1 MRVIVADDH
10 SLFRDGVVSLLEAAG
25 FEVVGQAGDGRQ
37 AIDLVLKHRP
47 DLILLDI
54 TMPHMG
60 GLEALHQIREQAPA
74 VQVVMLTVSD
84 DEADLLE
91 AMRSGARGYLLKN
104 LKAEEFLDL
113 LEGLARGETALTRQA
128 ASRVIHSL
136 TQGGKSPGRGA
147 QLTERE
153 LELLPLLVEGLANRA
168 IAQRL
173 SVSENT
179 VKYHVKAILQKL
191 EAKNRTEAAMV
202 AIRAGLV
209 KPPR

>member
-1 MRVIVADDH
+1 
-10 SLFRDGVVSLLEAAG
+10 
-25 FEVVGQAGDGRQ
+25 
-37 AIDLVLKHRP
+37 
-47 DLILLDI
+47 
-54 TMPHMG
+54 
-60 GLEALHQIREQAPA
+60 

>member
-47 DLILLDI
+47 DLVLLDI

-104 LKAEEFLDL
+104 LKSEEFLDL

>member
-47 DLILLDI
+47 DLVLLDI

>member
-25 FEVVGQAGDGRQ
+25 FEVVGQVGDGRQ
-37 AIDLVLKHRP
+37 AVDLVLKLKP

-60 GLEALHQIREQAPA
+60 GLEALHQIRERAPA

-91 AMRSGARGYLLKN
+91 AMRSGAGGYLLKN

-113 LEGLARGETALTRQA
+113 LGGLARGEAALTRQA
-128 ASRVIHSL
+128 ASRVIHGL
-136 TQGGKSPGRGA
+136 TQGAQSPGRGA
-147 QLTERE
+147 QLTARE
-153 LELLPLLVEGLANRA
+153 LELLPLLVEGLPNRA

-191 EAKNRTEAAMV
+191 EAKNRTEAAMF

>member
-1 MRVIVADDH
+1 MRIIVADDH

-25 FEVVGQAGDGRQ
+25 FDVVGQAGDGRQ
-37 AIDLVLKHRP
+37 AVDLVVELKP
-47 DLILLDI
+47 DLVLLDI

-60 GLEALHQIREQAPA
+60 GLEALRRIRERAPDVHA
-74 VQVVMLTVSD
+74 VMLTVSD
-84 DEADLLE
+84 DDADLLE
-91 AMRSGARGYLLKN
+91 AMRSGASGYLLKN
-104 LKAEEFLDL
+104 LKSEEFLEL
-113 LEGLARGETALTRQA
+113 LDGLARGETALTRQA
-128 ASRVIHSL
+128 ASRVIHGL
-136 TQGGKSPGRGA
+136 TQSRQTVGRGVL
-147 QLTERE
+147 LTERE

-168 IAQRL
+168 IAERL

-191 EAKNRTEAAMV
+191 DAKNRTEAAMF

>member
-47 DLILLDI
+47 DLVLLDI

-128 ASRVIHSL
+128 ASRVIHRL

>member
-37 AIDLVLKHRP
+37 AIDLVLKLKP
-47 DLILLDI
+47 DLLLLDI
-54 TMPHMG
+54 SMPHMG
-60 GLEALHQIREQAPA
+60 GLEALRQIRGQAPA

-113 LEGLARGETALTRQA
+113 LGGLARGETALTRQA
-128 ASRVIHSL
+128 ASRVIHGL
-136 TQGGKSPGRGA
+136 TQAGQSPGRGT

-191 EAKNRTEAAMV
+191 EAKNRTEAAMF